1 MNSWR
6 VRGCPGMSLFPRR
19 RQKQRKGLKPQ
30 EIWLKKMCDSSV
42 TIHRITKLQK
52 TFAPKKN
59 YANLTWNICRNYCN
73 NNAMSN
79 YPGGISIPALL
90 KTSVRSLE
98 AFKDKSDLYALY
110 CSAIES
116 KLARQNQSSTSEGY
130 ILCPQQQHIVHHTR

>member
-1 MNSWR
+1 
-6 VRGCPGMSLFPRR
+6 
-19 RQKQRKGLKPQ
+19 
-30 EIWLKKMCDSSV
+30 MCDSSV

-130 ILCPQQQHIVHHTR
+130 ILCPQQQRIVHHTR